1 MLSLKTHKTI
11 MKPSTELFDLIKT
24 LRKSEKRFF
33 KLSSTLQSGEK
44 NYLKLFDAIDKQ
56 EKYDEVEIKEV
67 FKKEKFIKHLSSEK
81 NHLYKLILKSLRG
94 FHADNSVSSIL
105 KQEIKNVEILYKKAL
120 YKECKKVLN
129 RAKKQAADHEK
140 FYYWFE
146 LISWEKQL
154 IEEEYEQGIF
164 THDLDA
170 LIKEELDVIEKLRN
184 LAEYQMIYSRINYI
198 FRSGVFNK
206 NDDER
211 KEVDKIANHHLIKGK
226 NTALSIRATSICY
239 YIQGICA
246 ITNKDYKKA
255 LEKFTL
261 TKKRLDDNPII
272 KVDLPIRYV
281 RTMKNM
287 IFSNISLGRLETA
300 ESLIKETKELVG
312 KKGFDT
318 LDVQVKIFTFTSNT
332 QLMVLDRQGK
342 FEECLPTIEEI
353 ILNLNSMGNQLSKEQ
368 RVLFYFNIMYI
379 YFGLERYK
387 DALKWVNE
395 ILNDNEHLLRQDIYN
410 FSRIFNLVIH
420 YQLGNYDLLEYTI
433 KSTDRQLKKIAKD
446 YKSEEIFIRFLKK
459 VIKLD
464 SKKKQIEL
472 FKEVKNEFE
481 TAMKNPNET
490 IVLEYFNFLA
500 WFDAEIEGI
509 SYSEAV
515 RRQCQIECEEV
526 D

>member
-1 MLSLKTHKTI
+1 
-11 MKPSTELFDLIKT
+11 
-24 LRKSEKRFF
+24 
-33 KLSSTLQSGEK
+33 
-44 NYLKLFDAIDKQ
+44 
-56 EKYDEVEIKEV
+56 
-67 FKKEKFIKHLSSEK
+67 
-81 NHLYKLILKSLRG
+81 
-94 FHADNSVSSIL
+94 
-105 KQEIKNVEILYKKAL
+105 
-120 YKECKKVLN
+120 
-129 RAKKQAADHEK
+129 
-140 FYYWFE
+140 
-146 LISWEKQL
+146 
-154 IEEEYEQGIF
+154 
-164 THDLDA
+164 
-170 LIKEELDVIEKLRN
+170 
-184 LAEYQMIYSRINYI
+184 
-198 FRSGVFNK
+198 
-206 NDDER
+206 
-211 KEVDKIANHHLIKGK
+211 
-226 NTALSIRATSICY
+226 
-239 YIQGICA
+239 
-246 ITNKDYKKA
+246 
-255 LEKFTL
+255 
-261 TKKRLDDNPII
+261 
-272 KVDLPIRYV
+272 
-281 RTMKNM
+281 
-287 IFSNISLGRLETA
+287 LGRLETA